1 MRRVTKTPEDGTAGG
16 FDTILDN
23 PNLFGGPFSYWT
35 RQGLNLASTT
45 VFLKQ
50 RGSLIP
56 NLRSAKFEGQSNF
69 VNPGIMIAGVGADIE
84 LTTENRLFLN
94 CNYIRFAETAVLN
107 QVLFDNKIDNEVG
120 WDLSIGL
127 ISRPLLTDNLVIQA
141 GLGIFVPTQ
150 GYEDIYGQN
159 EAKVAT
165 YDQNDGRDYE
175 DILYSAFI
183 QLSLVY

>member
-1 MRRVTKTPEDGTAGG
+1 
-16 FDTILDN
+16 
-23 PNLFGGPFSYWT
+23 
-35 RQGLNLASTT
+35 
-45 VFLKQ
+45 
-50 RGSLIP
+50 
-56 NLRSAKFEGQSNF
+56 
-69 VNPGIMIAGVGADIE
+69 MIAGVGADIE